1 MQFNTP
7 QYKYNDQPYFIVC
20 SFTEKSIGLKGVKE
34 MGFSCCWSIVQ
45 GISAPVLRADL
56 AIF

>member
-7 QYKYNDQPYFIVC
+7 QYKYNDHPYFIVC

-34 MGFSCCWSIVQ
+34 MAGVLLLLVYCSGHISTSI
-45 GISAPVLRADL
+45 AC
-56 AIF
+56 